1 MKAKQAFLFSLAG
14 IACAGLFA
22 AQDES
27 ARIIPI
33 DPKTIQVLPA
43 EPPAA
48 EDIALRKL
56 AISEALKQAQ
66 SDFGAGKYLSAANA
80 IAQTFSVLGDKDDFE
95 SFQKNVSLAM
105 LSKLDTELVITKD
118 VPPETAAAIKKI
130 IEVKLGGALS
140 EAMQLS
146 ETDAKSA
153 YEKLRGAFDAAAL
166 IGDEHL
172 AAFLAAIDYVILKE
186 GLGGVEKSEAAA
198 EKIFARAKEIS
209 KFAEKTARLAISNI
223 YHYSTFSQSGLN
235 LQLKA
240 VPNRNQKA
248 LEILEPILAEKPDSP
263 DEADCHAYTLASDI
277 LLSPVADPILVDL
290 GKIPPEN
297 QRRAAGLY
305 GRAFSAAP
313 KLFALE
319 GTAPIKYASLL
330 LNGDPSVK
338 DREKA
343 VKILEAAKDEP
354 RSQILPRYCRV
365 VLCALYSENPQ
376 DAELAAKTKQEYLK
390 LFPAD
395 MRTAGFLENDISFA
409 YKLGIGVEKNA
420 EKSWQWALKG
430 AKEGNFYSVWDTAYA
445 GAKNLEEALAAFK
458 KLPPEIRNDKA
469 LSAVRG
475 LEAMSEDKIEE
486 AASLISG
493 AIKDPENV
501 LPVANRDIG
510 MLKTL
515 AEKYAKTKNPNP
527 EILQTLQQLAQAA
540 QNFAE

>member
-1 MKAKQAFLFSLAG
+1 MP
-14 IACAGLFA
+14 
-22 AQDES
+22 AQDGGVKT
-27 ARIIPI
+27 IPI
-33 DPKTIQVLPA
+33 DPKSIQVLPA

-56 AISEALKQAQ
+56 AISEALKQAR
-66 SDFGAGKYLSAANA
+66 SDFGAGKYLSSANA
-80 IAQTFSVLGDKDDFE
+80 IAQTFSVLGDRDDFE
-95 SFQKNVSLAM
+95 NFQKNVSLAM

-146 ETDAKSA
+146 ASDAKAA
-153 YEKLRGAFDAAAL
+153 YEKLRGAFDAAVL

-186 GLGGVEKSEAAA
+186 GLGGVEKSEAEA
-198 EKIFARAKEIS
+198 EKIFARAREIS
-209 KFAEKTARLAISNI
+209 KLAEKTARLAISNI
-223 YHYSTFSQSGLN
+223 YHYSTFSQSGVN

-240 VPNRNQKA
+240 VSGRSQKA
-248 LEILEPILAEKPDSP
+248 LEILAPILGEKTAAP

-277 LLSPVADPILVDL
+277 ILSPDADPILVNL
-290 GKIPPEN
+290 GGISPES
-297 QRRAAGLY
+297 QRRAAELY
-305 GRAFSAAP
+305 EKAFNANP
-313 KLFALE
+313 GLFALE
-319 GTAPIKYASLL
+319 GTALIKYASLL
-330 LNGDPSVK
+330 LNGDASVK

-343 VKILEAAKDEP
+343 VKILTSAKDEA
-354 RSQILPRYCRV
+354 RSQVLPRYCRV
-365 VLCALYSENPQ
+365 VLCALYSENPP
-376 DAELAAKTKQEYLK
+376 DAELAAKIKQEYLK
-390 LFPAD
+390 LFPEG
-395 MRTAGFLENDISFA
+395 MRSAGFLENDVSFA

-430 AKEGNFYSVWDTAYA
+430 AKEGNLYSVWDTVYA
-445 GAKNLEEALAAFK
+445 GAKSFDEALAAFK
-458 KLPPEIRNDKA
+458 KLPPEIRGDKA
-469 LSAVRG
+469 MSAVRG
-475 LEAMSEDKIEE
+475 LEALSEDKIEE
-486 AASLISG
+486 AASLISE

-527 EILQTLQQLAQAA
+527 EILQALQHLAQAA